1 MNKRG
6 LILLIALTLSIG
18 WYFFVGVFDR
28 QLAIH
33 QYTGLT
39 AVCLHDYAPEGR
51 VASMEGGPRSPKAS
65 YDFFPLRIHCQ
76 FTITGEPDVQSSHPR
91 PALIWATLPLAMTI
105 GWGAWMLRTT
115 RGRNRQDVP

>member
-1 MNKRG
+1 VNKRG

-39 AVCLHDYAPEGR
+39 VVCLHDYQPEGR
-51 VASMEGGPRSPKAS
+51 VASPEGGPRSPKAS
-65 YDFFPLRIHCQ
+65 YDFFPLGIHCQ
-76 FTITGEPDVQSSHPR
+76 FTITGGPDVQSFHPR
-91 PALIWATLPLAMTI
+91 PALVLATLPLAMII
-105 GWGAWMLRTT
+105 GWGAWKLMRA
-115 RGRNRQDVP
+115 RNRQDVP